1 MRKNENDPLHLLQTM
16 KWKVNS
22 LNEYDFRVVGAE
34 HTTRPSQLHCD
45 HHCTYII
52 QCVNPFT
59 DEVELEFC
67 PLQAERF
74 AGALLDAIELS
85 HKSA

>member
-1 MRKNENDPLHLLQTM
+1 MNPL
-16 KWKVNS
+16 K
-22 LNEYDFRVVGAE
+22 EYHFRVVGAE
-34 HTTRPSQLHCD
+34 HTTRPQQLQCD
-45 HHCTYII
+45 HQCTYII
-52 QCVNPFT
+52 QCVNPVT

-74 AGALLDAIELS
+74 AGSLLDAIELS